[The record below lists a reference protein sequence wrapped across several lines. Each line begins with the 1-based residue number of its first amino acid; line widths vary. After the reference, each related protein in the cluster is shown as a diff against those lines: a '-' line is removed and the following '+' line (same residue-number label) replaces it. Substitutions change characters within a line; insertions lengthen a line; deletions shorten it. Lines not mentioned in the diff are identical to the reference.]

1 MVEVKI
7 NDDSF
12 AYDIHSLIQAFY
24 GGEEVQVRVGDAFTE
39 EVPVQMAV
47 QVTDQDISFSIIQ
60 NGAFQEK
67 GHVYVENPDR
77 KAVIRPLRR
86 AVARR
91 KASRRH
97 DNATYCAWACT
108 FEKNL

>member
-7 NDDSF
+7 NDESF

-47 QVTDQDISFSIIQ
+47 QVTDQDISYTGRQGPGSFSGSSMRTHRI
-60 NGAFQEK
+60 
-67 GHVYVENPDR
+67 
-77 KAVIRPLRR
+77 
-86 AVARR
+86 
-91 KASRRH
+91 
-97 DNATYCAWACT
+97 YCRGC
-108 FEKNL
+108 

>member
-7 NDDSF
+7 NDESF

-77 KAVIRPLRR
+77 KTVKTQL
-86 AVARR
+86 
-91 KASRRH
+91 
-97 DNATYCAWACT
+97 
-108 FEKNL
+108 

>member
-7 NDDSF
+7 NDESF

-24 GGEEVQVRVGDAFTE
+24 GGEEVQVRVKEAFTE
-39 EVPVQMAV
+39 AVPVQMDV
-47 QVTDQDISFSIIQ
+47 QVTDRDISFSIIQ

-77 KAVIRPLRR
+77 KAVKNQL
-86 AVARR
+86 
-91 KASRRH
+91 KKLMY
-97 DNATYCAWACT
+97 DKLCAFTGETLPWGT
-108 FEKNL
+108 

>member
-7 NDDSF
+7 NDESF

-47 QVTDQDISFSIIQ
+47 QVTDQDTAFLSFRM
-60 NGAFQEK
+60 GPF
-67 GHVYVENPDR
+67 
-77 KAVIRPLRR
+77 
-86 AVARR
+86 RR
-91 KASRRH
+91 KAMFMWKIRTGKR
-97 DNATYCAWACT
+97 
-108 FEKNL
+108 